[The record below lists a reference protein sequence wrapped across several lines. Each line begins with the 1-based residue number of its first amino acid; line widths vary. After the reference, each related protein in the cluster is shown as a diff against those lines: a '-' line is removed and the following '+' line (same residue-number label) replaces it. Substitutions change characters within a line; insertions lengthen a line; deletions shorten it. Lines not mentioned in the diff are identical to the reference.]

1 MTNDPTRFRIVG
13 QNKEKVDARGLLRGK
28 PVFTEDY
35 FPKDAL
41 VVKIVH
47 SPYAH
52 ARIARID
59 KSAALGIPGVVDI
72 LTHED
77 VPRIPYTRAGQGYPE
92 PSPYDTVLL
101 DNKMRFVGDTAAL
114 VIAEN
119 ERAARMAVKSLK
131 IDYEVLEPVLDFEK
145 SMSSTAP
152 LVHDEKDSK
161 GIYEPSRNIAAHYE
175 MAIGDVQELLA
186 RSPVQIETS
195 YYYPKSQQVALE
207 NHCTYAYMDPMERL
221 TIISSTQVPFHARR
235 ILSKILQTPPGKIRV
250 IKPRIGSGFGS
261 KQGIITEGYAA
272 LACLKTGKPVRLSF
286 DREETFI
293 NTYTRHDMR
302 VTVRIGAELDG
313 RVNVIDMYALSNTGA
328 YGDHALTV
336 AMVCGSK
343 TLPLYNKVQ
352 GVRFVTDI
360 VYTNLPNA
368 GAYRGYGAPQGLLAL
383 DGALDELAAR
393 LNRDPLEIKAIN
405 SIRQGETSPIFQI
418 MGEGREGVPQIARSC
433 KLGECIDI
441 GKNAFD
447 WEKKRKAYGW
457 DRRTSETVRGVGCAL
472 AMQGSGI
479 AKVDMASAT
488 LKMNDDG
495 TFNLLVGAT
504 DLGTG
509 SDTIL
514 SQIAAEALQIPVEKI
529 IVFSSDTDVTP
540 FDVGAYASSTTYV
553 SGNAVLD
560 AAKKVKAS
568 ILRAA
573 AGIFETDVEKVEV
586 IDGCVKNLTD
596 GKTLT
601 FAEFCTL
608 CFYGANHQQICETG
622 SYVGEESPIPFM
634 ATFMEIEIDL
644 KTGKV
649 TPIETVSVV
658 DCGTALNPAL
668 AKGQVEGATLQAL
681 GTALFEELRFSET
694 GKPINASL
702 FRYKI
707 LDRCSFGKITALFA
721 ESYEPTGPFG
731 AKSVSEIGID
741 TPTVALL
748 NAVYHATGLRFHR
761 LPLGSETVFNALK
774 AKQ

>member
-1 MTNDPTRFRIVG
+1 MPNDSKTFRIVG
-13 QNKEKVDARGLLRGK
+13 QNKEKVDARGILRGK
-28 PVFTEDY
+28 PVYTEDFY
-35 FPKDAL
+35 PRDAL
-41 VVKIVH
+41 IVKVVH

-52 ARIARID
+52 ALITRID
-59 KSAALGIPGVVDI
+59 KSAALDIPGVVEI
-72 LTHED
+72 LTYED

-101 DNKMRFVGDTAAL
+101 DHKMRFVGDTAAL

-119 ERAARMAVKSLK
+119 ERAARMGVKALK

-145 SMSSTAP
+145 SMSPSAP
-152 LVHDEKDSK
+152 IIHDQKDSK
-161 GIYEPSRNIAAHYE
+161 GIYEPSRNIASHYE
-175 MAIGDVQELLA
+175 TTIGDVEGLLA
-186 RSPVQIETS
+186 RSPVQIEAT

-207 NHCTYAYMDPMERL
+207 NHCTYAYLDPQERL
-221 TIISSTQVPFHARR
+221 TLVSSTQVPFHGRR

-261 KQGIITEGYAA
+261 KQGLFTEGYAA
-272 LACLKTGKPVRLSF
+272 LACLKTGKPVCLSF
-286 DREETFI
+286 NREETFTC
-293 NTYTRHDMR
+293 TYTRHDMR
-302 VTVRIGAELDG
+302 VTVRLGAELDG
-313 RVNVIDMYALSNTGA
+313 RLNVIDMYSLSNTGA

-336 AMVCGSK
+336 AMGCGSK
-343 TLPLYNKVQ
+343 TLPLYNKVKA
-352 GVRFVTDI
+352 VRFVTDI

-405 SIRQGETSPIFQI
+405 SIREGETSPIFQI
-418 MGEGREGVPQIARSC
+418 MGEGREGVPQIAASC
-433 KLGECIDI
+433 KLGECIEI
-441 GKNAFD
+441 GKVAFD
-447 WEKKRKAYGW
+447 WAKKRKNAGW
-457 DRRTSETVRGVGCAL
+457 DRRTVDTVRGVGCAL

-514 SQIAAEALQIPVEKI
+514 SQIAAEALGIPVENI
-529 IVFSSDTDVTP
+529 IVYSSDTDMTP

-560 AAKKVKAS
+560 AANKVKAS
-568 ILRAA
+568 IRRAA
-573 AGIFETDVEKVEV
+573 AALFEIDEELVEV
-586 IDGCVKNLTD
+586 TDGCVKNLQN
-596 GKTLT
+596 GKALT
-601 FAEFCTL
+601 FAELCTL
-608 CFYGANHQQICETG
+608 CFYGTNQHQICETG
-622 SYVGEESPIPFM
+622 SYVGDESPIPFM
-634 ATFMEIEIDL
+634 ATFIEVEIDL
-644 KTGKV
+644 KTGKI
-649 TPIETVSVV
+649 TPIETLSVV

-668 AKGQVEGATLQAL
+668 AEGQVKGATLQAL
-681 GTALFEELRFSET
+681 GTALFEELKFSET

-707 LDRCSFGKITALFA
+707 LDRSSFGKVTALLA

-731 AKSVSEIGID
+731 AKSVSEIGIN

-748 NAVYHATGLRFHR
+748 NAVYHATGIRFHR
-761 LPLGSETVFNALK
+761 LPLAPQTVFNALK
-774 AKQ
+774 GKA